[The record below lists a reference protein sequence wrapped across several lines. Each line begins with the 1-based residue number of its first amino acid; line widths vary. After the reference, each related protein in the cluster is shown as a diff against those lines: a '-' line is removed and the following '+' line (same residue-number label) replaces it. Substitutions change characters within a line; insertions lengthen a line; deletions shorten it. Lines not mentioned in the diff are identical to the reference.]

1 MHQFICVPW
10 GSLISETY
18 GFNKYIGKRENMYK
32 TGITGRN
39 ACGHFNVDICTYRY
53 PSGVFSRQG
62 NKSNNTAGESSQA
75 IVK

>member
-1 MHQFICVPW
+1 
-10 GSLISETY
+10 
-18 GFNKYIGKRENMYK
+18 MYK

-39 ACGHFNVDICTYRY
+39 ACDHFNVDICTYRY

>member
-53 PSGVFSRQG
+53 PSARQG